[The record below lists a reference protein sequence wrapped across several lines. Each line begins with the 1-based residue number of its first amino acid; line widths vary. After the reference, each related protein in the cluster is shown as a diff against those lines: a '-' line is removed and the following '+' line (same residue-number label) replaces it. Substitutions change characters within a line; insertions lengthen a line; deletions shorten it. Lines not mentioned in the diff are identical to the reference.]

1 MEQRFKD
8 KKAPYKVLELDQEY
22 TDLKSRVTKYERRI
36 LKELGFCV
44 HARHPHKFMI
54 TMLQSLGLIRNW
66 RLCQAAWSYMNDALK
81 THVFVRHLPEVVSC
95 ACVQMACD
103 LVQVSLPMKDQG
115 CKYDWHELY
124 DATKEDIE
132 EVSDQITKAYHR
144 RQNLDPAKLYE
155 VVTAIKR
162 KNNPPTPPPPIS
174 ITPPKQEEKDKEER
188 KRSRD
193 ESRDESRHRRKRSRS
208 DSRDRKHSRR
218 RRSRSHSA
226 RRKSSHKHHKSRR
239 GHRSES
245 RDESRHRDESR

>member
-103 LVQVSLPMKDQG
+103 LV
-115 CKYDWHELY
+115 HE
-124 DATKEDIE
+124 
-132 EVSDQITKAYHR
+132 R
-144 RQNLDPAKLYE
+144 RFKNSCVRAPPAGSGFLR
-155 VVTAIKR
+155 V
-162 KNNPPTPPPPIS
+162 
-174 ITPPKQEEKDKEER
+174 
-188 KRSRD
+188 
-193 ESRDESRHRRKRSRS
+193 RS
-208 DSRDRKHSRR
+208 DGL
-218 RRSRSHSA
+218 RS
-226 RRKSSHKHHKSRR
+226 
-239 GHRSES
+239 G
-245 RDESRHRDESR
+245 